1 MDTSGLVA
9 RLRASESPVLWRMA
23 AGGCRLARRVSRHRS
38 RWTSRLGYAL
48 ERLDVSREARREAAA
63 DRAWATGRTRD
74 PVLRQLGL
82 ARDRERH
89 GDRAAAVA
97 AYEQVVK
104 ASQGRDPWWRLKLAG
119 LHDTVGQWDEAQRV
133 LQANIADHPQH
144 AASHRMLG
152 EVSLRLATWGGTFD
166 GTLADRTAGTVE
178 FGRSV
183 ATDSAQ
189 ARQALERAAAL
200 EPVKTAWRASLV
212 EARLADGDL
221 QGAAA
226 LLELALRDA
235 RASTGRWVLAVTQRW
250 QFDLESIYHRMGTP
264 RVDDPLFVCS
274 AEPGEAVPGSQP
286 VAGLFRA
293 RFTFAG
299 LVVTGIV
306 AGGNG
311 SSGDG
316 SSDSDRVEVLL
327 DGVPLRTVNAGGD
340 GFFPEFKLEIRR
352 ATLESFPKEA
362 MLEVCTPD
370 GTRLRAPGGAD
381 HLRLCIPHGTGD
393 IRDVLAAGVRLDKKG
408 AISPSPDQTRL
419 RQERYLQIYDQV
431 RDFFAHELGR
441 PLFLMYGTLLGYH
454 RDGDFI
460 PGDDDFDAGY
470 VSDATDP
477 VAVKQETMRIIVE
490 LVRAGFTVSVNR
502 RGRLFRVQLERE
514 ANDGYHLDLRPV
526 WFSGGRVWVHNH
538 CSFPSRRAEFL
549 PVAEGELRGVRVL
562 VPHDTEAFLRGHY
575 GPGWKVPDPGF
586 QYYTSGIDPE
596 ILANLARALI
606 TVRECREL
614 SERIA
619 REVGDS
625 PPAGRFVSVGSQD
638 LYPLDE
644 FLP

>member
-1 MDTSGLVA
+1 MARETAVDTSGLVA
-9 RLRASESPVLWRMA
+9 RLRASDSPALWRVA

-48 ERLDVSREARREAAA
+48 QRLDASREARREAAA
-63 DRAWATGRTRD
+63 DRAWAAGRARN
-74 PVLRQLGL
+74 PVMRQLGL

-89 GDRAAAVA
+89 GDRAGAVA
-97 AYEQVVK
+97 AYAQVVE
-104 ASQGRDPWWRLKLAG
+104 ARQGRDPWWRMKLGG
-119 LHDTVGQWDEAQRV
+119 LHNTVGQWDAAQRV
-133 LQANIADHPQH
+133 LRDNVADHPEH

-152 EVSLRLATWGGTFD
+152 EVSLTLATWGGSFD
-166 GTLADRTAGTVE
+166 GTLADRGAGTVQ

-189 ARQALERAAAL
+189 ARQSLERAAVLA
-200 EPVKTAWRASLV
+200 PARTAWRASLV

-221 QGAAA
+221 PGAAA
-226 LLELALRDA
+226 LLESALRDA
-235 RASTGRWVLAVTQRW
+235 RESTGRWVLAVTQRW
-250 QFDLESIYHRMGTP
+250 QFDLESIYHRMGSP
-264 RVDDPLFVCS
+264 RVDDPLFECR
-274 AEPGEAVPGSQP
+274 AEPGDPVSGSQP

-299 LVVTGIV
+299 LAVTGIV
-306 AGGNG
+306 T
-311 SSGDG
+311 GDG
-316 SSDSDRVEVLL
+316 DRVEVLL
-327 DGVPLRTVNAGGD
+327 DGVPLRTVNVGGD
-340 GFFPEFKLEIRR
+340 GFFPEFTLEIRR
-352 ATLESFPKEA
+352 ATLASFPTDA
-362 MLEVCTPD
+362 TVEVRTPD
-370 GTRLRAPGGAD
+370 GSRLRAPGGAD
-381 HLRLCIPHGTGD
+381 HLRLRIPHGTGD
-393 IRDVLAAGVRLDKKG
+393 IRAVLAAGARLDKKG
-408 AISPSPDQTRL
+408 TISPSPAQTRL
-419 RQERYLQIYDQV
+419 RQDRYLEIYDRV
-431 RDFFAHELGR
+431 RDFFGRELGR

-477 VAVKQETMRIIVE
+477 VAVKQETMRIVVE

-538 CSFPSRRAEFL
+538 CSFPSQREDFL

-562 VPHDTEAFLRGHY
+562 VPQDTEAFLRGHY

-586 QYYTSGIDPE
+586 QYYTSEIDPE

-614 SERIA
+614 SARIA

-625 PPAGRFVSVGSQD
+625 PTVGRFVSVGSQD
-638 LYPLDE
+638 LYPLDR